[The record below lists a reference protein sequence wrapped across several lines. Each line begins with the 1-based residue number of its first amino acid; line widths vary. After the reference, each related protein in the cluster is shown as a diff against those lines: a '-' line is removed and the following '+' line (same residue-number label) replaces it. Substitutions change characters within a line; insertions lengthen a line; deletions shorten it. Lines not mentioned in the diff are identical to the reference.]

1 MSQRKT
7 AKTEITGPRS
17 VTNVKVLSTELRK
30 KECKSREEKIKG
42 PNDNDIHQIRVGTD
56 PRNFFI
62 LDGELLFKRRSDIGN
77 NDVLKLLLKPSNNK
91 GVFSSFNGE
100 PFYDYESEED
110 FWRRYEFVGVSCGS
124 CIMKD
129 GVKSSLMLACQYGG
143 ARTFIN
149 KSEKTIQ
156 QGEPVY
162 VSFPGFY
169 DRTFTSTNYIYQSEK
184 AVPVICGETTMKASE
199 VLMNSLMIIT
209 DGSESDSA
217 KEKEFEMSMKNFI
230 TGFGTSLLLLMENLG
245 YIDIKNTNA
254 VRPNLA
260 VDFNDQIKNRKA
272 KSSLETL
279 EKFFNEHIE
288 KQTML
293 HGDKKL
299 MHYMFPATDPSGD
312 PQYLDELILGRSV
325 ATSFSTNQGPSTDQL
340 LSKTRNFLT
349 DFCGIL
355 QECLESHRNRR
366 IGTALNRSAPGTEL
380 DILFG

>member
-30 KECKSREEKIKG
+30 KEYKSTGEKINGGNPDK
-42 PNDNDIHQIRVGTD
+42 ISQIPVGTD

-62 LDGELLFKRRSDIGN
+62 LDGELLFKRRADIGN
-77 NDVLKLLLKPSNNK
+77 IDVLHLGLKPSNNK

-100 PFYDYESEED
+100 PFRDGETEED

-162 VSFPGFY
+162 VSFPGF
-169 DRTFTSTNYIYQSEK
+169 DDKRFTSTNYIYQSEK
-184 AVPVICGETTMKASE
+184 VVPVICGEGTRKLSE
-199 VLMNSLMIIT
+199 VLLNSLINIT
-209 DGSESDSA
+209 NGFDGDSA
-217 KEKEFEMSMKNFI
+217 KEEDFKRSMKDFI
-230 TGFGTSLLLLMENLG
+230 TGFGTSLLLLMDNLG
-245 YIDIKNTNA
+245 YIDIKNPGVVTHNPVVDLDPTNRHA
-254 VRPNLA
+254 MQP
-260 VDFNDQIKNRKA
+260 K
-272 KSSLETL
+272 LETL
-279 EKFFNEHIE
+279 ERFFDDHIE
-288 KQTML
+288 NQKTSPN
-293 HGDKKL
+293 GKKL
-299 MHYMFPATDPSGD
+299 MHYMFPVTDMSGN

-325 ATSFSTNQGPSTDQL
+325 VTLSTNQVSPTDQL

-349 DFCGIL
+349 DFCDIL
-355 QECLESHRNRR
+355 QECLENHRNRR

-380 DILFG
+380 DILFD